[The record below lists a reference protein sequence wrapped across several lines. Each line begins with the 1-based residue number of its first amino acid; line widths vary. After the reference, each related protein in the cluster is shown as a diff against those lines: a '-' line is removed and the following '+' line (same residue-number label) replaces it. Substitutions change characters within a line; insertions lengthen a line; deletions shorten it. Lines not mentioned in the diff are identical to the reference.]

1 MPKIIHM
8 ELLIHFLHA
17 VHPMSAALEA
27 HLRVI
32 LKIRLF
38 KKNDFLLKAG
48 HTCSNVYFIEQG
60 LFRCYH
66 QRKDN
71 DICNWFMK
79 EGDVMF
85 EVRSFYTQTTSH
97 EFIQALEDC
106 IVYYISYSE
115 LKNIYRQFIEFNV
128 HRAILTER
136 YYLQSEERNFVLR
149 EYKSKDRYLFFRNKH
164 PELLSRLPAK
174 DIASHIGVSQATM
187 TRLRSHRHQT
197 NIGQIPAKKAGIK
210 RK

>member
-1 MPKIIHM
+1 M

-17 VHPMSAALEA
+17 VHPMSAPLEE

-32 LKIRLF
+32 LKIRLL
-38 KKNDFLLKAG
+38 KKNEFLLKAG

-66 QRKDN
+66 LRKDN

-85 EVRSFYTQTTSH
+85 AVRSFYTQTVSH

-115 LKNIYRQFIEFNV
+115 LQNIYRQFIEFNV
-128 HRAILTER
+128 HRAILTEK
-136 YYLQSEERNFVLR
+136 YYLQSEERSFVLR

-164 PELLSRLPAK
+164 PELFPRLPAK

-187 TRLRSHRHQT
+187 TRLRAYRQ
-197 NIGQIPAKKAGIK
+197 
-210 RK
+210 